1 MKKQIKLKTEKEFK
15 DLLSQG
21 YQVVNTYSRLAWSKK
36 EDSEGFDYNY
46 GYIFL
51 EKNNEQLVVD
61 TSNLG
66 ELFPNQLLDCLQSTH
81 CAAVPMREPSRPA
94 DPILII

>member
-1 MKKQIKLKTEKEFK
+1 MKKQIKLKTEKEFE

-21 YQVVNTYSRLAWSKK
+21 YKVVNTYSRLAWSKK

-51 EKNNEQLVVD
+51 EKND
-61 TSNLG
+61 
-66 ELFPNQLLDCLQSTH
+66 
-81 CAAVPMREPSRPA
+81 RIR
-94 DPILII
+94 